1 MSFSWPWALL
11 ALLLIPLVFAIWW
24 LTRRRRRRA
33 AVRVTSIALVRTAL
47 PGRSRWRRRIPAALL
62 VLGLGVLAVGAARP
76 QATVPVASSSA
87 TIMLA
92 LDVSGSMCS
101 TDVKPNRIT
110 AAEQAASAFIKSQ
123 AGGPRIGLV
132 VFANTA
138 VVLVPPTT
146 DTQQLLS
153 GLDGL
158 STSFGTA
165 IGEGILVSLNSI
177 AQVDPSVTPTGTTVS
192 RPPGAGYADDVIV
205 VLTDGSNNEGVDPQI
220 AAKQAAGRGVRVF
233 TIGYGTNNPAPLAC
247 GPGQFGGFGG
257 GGGGFSGG
265 GGSAL
270 EADYGA
276 LMRIS
281 RTTGGRFYPAHD
293 AGQLSTA
300 LAKLPAA
307 FTIVRKHLDLANWF
321 AAGGGLLIATAMAL
335 SLWWNQARRARARI
349 NRLLIRT
356 NGGDSRDVCR
366 DARLRGARG
375 DVAGRGGA
383 HGQRVD
389 RAAEPVTLRAA
400 DFHGGYRSVGRT
412 EPVAVLHSR
421 GKPTARGPVPV
432 DVGRAVE
439 EGGVGVH
446 RSPSCDG
453 CWPHDASRGLADG

>member
-11 ALLLIPLVFAIWW
+11 ALLVIPLVFAVWW
-24 LTRRRRRRA
+24 LTRLRRRRA

-62 VLGLGVLAVGAARP
+62 ILGLGVLAVGAARP

-123 AGGPRIGLV
+123 AGAPRIGLV

-165 IGEGILVSLNSI
+165 IGEGILASLNSI

-192 RPPGAGYADDVIV
+192 RARGAGYADDVIV
-205 VLTDGSNNEGVDPQI
+205 VLTDGSNNQGVDPQI
-220 AAKQAAGRGVRVF
+220 AAKQAADRGVRVF
-233 TIGYGTNNPAPLAC
+233 TIGYGTDNPAPLAC
-247 GPGQFGGFGG
+247 SPGQFGGFGG

-270 EADYGA
+270 DADYGA

-281 RTTGGRFYPAHD
+281 RTTGGTFYRAQD
-293 AGQLSTA
+293 SGQLSTA

-321 AAGGGLLIATAMAL
+321 AGGGGLLIATAMAL

-349 NRLLIRT
+349 NRSLIRT
-356 NGGDSRDVCR
+356 NGGDS
-366 DARLRGARG
+366 
-375 DVAGRGGA
+375 
-383 HGQRVD
+383 
-389 RAAEPVTLRAA
+389 
-400 DFHGGYRSVGRT
+400 
-412 EPVAVLHSR
+412 
-421 GKPTARGPVPV
+421 
-432 DVGRAVE
+432 
-439 EGGVGVH
+439 
-446 RSPSCDG
+446 
-453 CWPHDASRGLADG
+453 